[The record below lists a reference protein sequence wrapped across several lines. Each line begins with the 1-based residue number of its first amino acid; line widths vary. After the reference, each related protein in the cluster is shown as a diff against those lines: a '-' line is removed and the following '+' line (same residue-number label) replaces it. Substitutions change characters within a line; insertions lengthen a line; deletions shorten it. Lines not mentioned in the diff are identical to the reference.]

1 MEHKYQDLYI
11 LVRQEEEKKIIIGY
25 YLSREHAEFSRKS
38 LNTYNGLNYKILTEK
53 VDISK

>member
-11 LVRQEEEKKIIIGY
+11 LVRKEEEKKIIIGY